1 MLRLIIHASLDTLR
15 GRFCTNRPPK
25 ESPKCV
31 RSISWVLNRAQIE
44 YSDGSGSAQAHHVQ
58 CIDTMA
64 GSSASNIL
72 LPVQDRAI
80 NAMQQG

>member
-1 MLRLIIHASLDTLR
+1 MRTINFLGPQSS
-15 GRFCTNRPPK
+15 TNRA
-25 ESPKCV
+25 
-31 RSISWVLNRAQIE
+31 RGDLFRARFF
-44 YSDGSGSAQAHHVQ
+44 GSAQAHHVQ